1 MKCRG
6 VQVISYEI
14 DALFLRLN
22 QNVTTDLSF
31 EYTHIAREIGTEP
44 I

>member
-1 MKCRG
+1 MSG
-6 VQVISYEI
+6 VQVISYKI
-14 DALFLRLN
+14 DALFFRLN

-31 EYTHIAREIGTEP
+31 EYTHITREIGTEP